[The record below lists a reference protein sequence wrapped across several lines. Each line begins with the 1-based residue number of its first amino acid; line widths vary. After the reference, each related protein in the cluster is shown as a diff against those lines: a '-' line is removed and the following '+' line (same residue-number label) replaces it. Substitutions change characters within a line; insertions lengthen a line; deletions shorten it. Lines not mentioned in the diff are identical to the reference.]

1 MLHHKLI
8 KTGNMVKL
16 CFIIQSQAEGHI
28 LMAEVIDSL
37 NFANTNLFQ
46 EHGIFLLYKTLPV
59 ASNELT
65 LSAFICRFFVAKLY
79 RRENA
84 PLYFKML

>member
-37 NFANTNLFQ
+37 NFVNTNLFQ

-59 ASNELT
+59 ASNDLQ
-65 LSAFICRFFVAKLY
+65 IFVAKLY

-84 PLYFKML
+84 RLYFKML